1 MDLSLS
7 NTVYVDNWEGA
18 PLDEC
23 TPEQLQTRAIR
34 CFLDKAGRSHLP
46 AIPNS
51 FNSIANVTRIYLT
64 WTTGNIYGFGIEGY
78 YTVFNLKV
86 VPDCINLLSGLRDL
100 MLGLL
105 LFD

>member
-1 MDLSLS
+1 MSVLLNSFKLELS
-7 NTVYVDNWEGA
+7 DA
-18 PLDEC
+18 
-23 TPEQLQTRAIR
+23 
-34 CFLDKAGRSHLP
+34 FLIAGRSHLP

-51 FNSIANVTRIYLT
+51 FNSIANLRRFNLT
-64 WTTGNIYGFGIEGY
+64 WTMDNITGFGIEGH

-105 LFD
+105 LFE